1 MHPQG
6 STGVPPAWPPAPGPL
21 PRPKWSWS
29 GLLGVGIGTVAL
41 IIAIVAVAKPSGAPP
56 AQNATAP
63 TSTSPSTAPA
73 GDTSAANHELCTAI
87 APLMTEND
95 YFTTTWVKSGHTG
108 SPERDA
114 ATKPFVAA
122 TQDWAA
128 RIQPV
133 IDAHPDADPYLRRTL
148 QRFVDDNRLLIAD
161 VAAGPATPYDD
172 TIYNDS
178 VAAYGGPL
186 SVCTGLG
193 IKW

>member
-1 MHPQG
+1 MYPQG
-6 STGVPPAWPPAPGPL
+6 STGIPPAWPPSPGQP
-21 PRPKWSWS
+21 PRPKWSWT
-29 GLLGVGIGTVAL
+29 GLLGVAIGTVAL
-41 IIAIVAVAKPSGAPP
+41 VVAIVGVTRTPSAPP
-56 AQNATAP
+56 ASVAASTTPSQTAA
-63 TSTSPSTAPA
+63 SS
-73 GDTSAANHELCTAI
+73 DTTAANRDLCLAI

-95 YFTTTWVKSGHTG
+95 RFTTTWVKSGHTG

-122 TQDWAA
+122 TQDWAG